1 MISNI
6 LNLFFDLIKIS
17 IGNRDGFHQFPTDK
31 ALQQLYDIAC
41 KQSLASVLLE
51 GIKKTDVKQK
61 GILTKQL
68 LLEWIGTQ
76 QSTISM
82 NRRYNERAKEL
93 TKIFAE
99 GGFRSCVLKGQGTAL
114 YYEHPEYRQCGDID
128 IWVEGD
134 RDIILDFLKKNN
146 YRIDSIDIKHT
157 EVHIFDDVP
166 VEVHFLP
173 SWMYCPPINKRL
185 MHFFEEEANR
195 QFANYDERTGFTH
208 TTLEF
213 DLVYSM
219 VHIYRHIFSE
229 GIGLRQLM
237 DYYYILQNSSAVQRA
252 QAFEVLCG
260 LRMKSFVGGIM
271 WILQECFG
279 MKKEFLLCPVNV
291 KHGEFLLSEILTAGN
306 FGHYDD
312 RMKRIDHNRRFA
324 RGIVQFKKNL
334 RFVGYYPSEVLW
346 SPFWKLWHWGWRK
359 LKGYL

>member
-1 MISNI
+1 MDGNESF
-6 LNLFFDLIKIS
+6 LELLQIS
-17 IGNRDGFHQFPTDK
+17 IGSRDTLSSVPSVAK
-31 ALQQLYDIAC
+31 WNALYEESE
-41 KQSLASVLLE
+41 KQSVLGFMLA
-51 GIKKTDVKQK
+51 GIERLPK
-61 GILTKQL
+61 GQRPPQEL
-68 LLEWIGTQ
+68 LLQWIGVGQLIEQ
-76 QSTISM
+76 Q
-82 NRRYNERAKEL
+82 NKHVNERCVDLA
-93 TKIFAE
+93 TFFADS
-99 GGFRSCVLKGQGTAL
+99 GFRSCILKGQGTAL

-134 RDIILDFLKKNN
+134 RDVILDFLRKNC
-146 YRIDSIDIKHT
+146 YKIDSIDIKHT
-157 EVHIFDDVP
+157 DVHIFDDVP

-237 DYYYILQNSSAVQRA
+237 DYYYILQNSSEVQRA

-279 MKKEFLLCPVNV
+279 MKKEFLL
-291 KHGEFLLSEILTAGN
+291 SEILTAGN

-312 RMKRIDHNRRFA
+312 RMKRIDHNKRFA

-334 RFVGYYPSEVLW
+334 RFVSYYPSEVLW
-346 SPFWKLWHWGWRK
+346 SPLWKLWHWGWRK
-359 LKGYL
+359 RKGYL

>member
-1 MISNI
+1 MASNI
-6 LNLFFDLIKIS
+6 LNQFFDLIKIS
-17 IGNRDGFHQFPTDK
+17 IDNKDGFHQLPTDK
-31 ALQQLYDIAC
+31 AFQQLYDIAC
-41 KQSLASVLLE
+41 KQSLAGVLLE
-51 GIKKTDVKQK
+51 GFNKAEIKQK
-61 GILTKQL
+61 DILAKQL
-68 LLEWIGTQ
+68 LLEWIGVQ
-76 QSTISM
+76 QLTISM

-99 GGFRSCVLKGQGTAL
+99 GGFRCCVLKGQGTAL

-134 RDIILDFLKKNN
+134 RDVILDFLRKNC
-146 YRIDSIDIKHT
+146 YKIDSIDIKHT

-185 MHFFEEEANR
+185 VHFFEKEANR

-237 DYYYILQNSSAVQRA
+237 DYYYILQNSSEVQRA

-279 MKKEFLLCPVNV
+279 MKKEFLLCLVNV

-312 RMKRIDHNRRFA
+312 RMKRIDHNKRFA

-334 RFVGYYPSEVLW
+334 RFVCYYPSEVLW

-359 LKGYL
+359 RKGYL